1 MNLNYEFLQELII
14 TTAAGRILR
23 LHIGKQTAS
32 YRLYGEYFDSST
44 QQWTLVDFASERQL
58 NAKSL
63 LEQCIKDFAT
73 AMSKLNDKIS
83 SLHNPCNA
91 PFVTKP
97 DQEGILTQQSITATV
112 TVN

>member
-14 TTAAGRILR
+14 TTEGGRILR
-23 LHIGKQTAS
+23 LHIGKQTES

-44 QQWTLVDFASERQL
+44 QQWTLVDFSSKRQP

-63 LEQCIKDFAT
+63 LEQCIKDFAV
-73 AMSKLNDKIS
+73 AMSKLNDKIT

-91 PFVTKP
+91 PFITKS
-97 DQEGILTQQSITATV
+97 DQDGILMQQSITATV